1 MSVTSDGITSEQTFE
16 LEEEWVPAAQYSV
29 RLGGIAYRNVGKP
42 IVVNGE
48 TPVELWRNAR
58 TSELGVTFH
67 LRTEGGA
74 SIARVQH
81 NQIVDL
87 ADAYLCLRGEWGLSV
102 IEKAN
107 GRVWCDLR
115 TSPVNHEYELDCS
128 CLLFAMGGYPLLLHP
143 DRTMLGA
150 VHGDNPPNVSGL
162 TMDGSLAVNATAIHF
177 EGAGFYIVEVAIVN
191 FATGINVSYSLD
203 SK

>member
-1 MSVTSDGITSEQTFE
+1 MTSDGITSERVFE
-16 LEEEWVPAAQYSV
+16 LEEEWVPATPYLV

-48 TPVELWRNAR
+48 APVEFRRNAN
-58 TSELGVTFH
+58 TSELGVTFQ
-67 LRTEGGA
+67 LRTEDGGP
-74 SIARVQH
+74 IARVQH
-81 NQIVDL
+81 NQILDL
-87 ADAYLCLRGEWGLSV
+87 ADVTCLRGECGT
-102 IEKAN
+102 ERYREAN
-107 GRVWCDLR
+107 GRVWCELR
-115 TSPVNHEYELDCS
+115 TSSVNHEYELDCS

-150 VHGDNPPNVSGL
+150 VHGDNLPNVSGL
-162 TMDGSLAVNATAIHF
+162 TMDGSLAANATAMHF

-191 FATGINVSYSLD
+191 FAIGIDVSYSLD